1 MRCEVQYNVDHQR
14 NQLGKPHMQPTTRH
28 FQQRP
33 ESQGLY
39 DRNFEHD
46 ACGVGFLANI
56 DGRPTHEIVA
66 RGVEVLRNLLHR
78 GAVGGDQM
86 TGDGAGL
93 LIQVPDAFFRA
104 EMLTHGITLPKPGQY
119 GVGMLF
125 MPRDATCRATC
136 MSTVVSV
143 MKEEGFTFLGW
154 RDVPT
159 DEKVLGKQAFE
170 TRPVVMQAFVDGG
183 ARTGAELERRLYV
196 VRKQIQQRVKPLLP
210 PTEGFYV
217 VSLSGRTIVYKGMLM
232 GGQVSGYYRDL
243 DQPALASAVA
253 VVHQRYST
261 NTFPSWDLAQPFRF
275 LAHNGEINTLR
286 GNLNQ
291 MQAREQSL
299 ACDAF
304 GADIKRVFP
313 VIEPG
318 GSDSASLDNVLDLL
332 ANSGRSLPH
341 AMMMLIPEAWGVKYP
356 AGPDQKG
363 FFEYHAG
370 LMEPWDGPAT
380 VAFTDGA
387 LVGAILDRNGL
398 RPARYTI
405 TKSGFMVLASE
416 AGVLDIPADE
426 VAEKGALRPG
436 QMIVVDMLKQR
447 VMKNAE
453 IKSHMARRQPYRRWV
468 EENRITIQ
476 GLFGAVSAVVPDE
489 ETLLQRQKLFG
500 YTREDLGL
508 LLEPMASKGHEAVGS
523 MGHDVPLAV
532 LSEQPQL
539 LYHYFKQ
546 LFAQVTNPPID
557 PIREEL
563 VMSLMTFIGNPA
575 NILVE
580 IPSHARLI
588 KLRHPVMVDEDLAR
602 IRSLN
607 IPGFHA
613 KTLAT
618 GFQALGDG
626 DALAAALRQLA
637 SRAEAAIGN
646 GETLLILSDRNL
658 PADHT
663 PIPAL
668 LAVSAVNRHLI
679 SKGLRTSVGLLVE
692 SGEPREVMHLALLLG
707 YGATAV
713 NPYLAFESVAALAQR
728 GDLAADIGPAKA
740 IENYIAALCEGLRK
754 IMSKMGIA
762 TLRGYRGA
770 QVFEAVGLNHQTTDE
785 YFTGTCSR
793 VEGIGLEEIAVEA
806 NARWSA
812 AAAHADAAPVLPS
825 GGQYRWR
832 ADGERHLWT
841 TESISKLQQATRTNN
856 YKQFREYAQLINDQT
871 LRQSTLRGL
880 FRFKPCA
887 AVPLAEVEPAESIMR
902 RFVTGAMSFGSI
914 SREAHETIAIAMNRI
929 GARSN
934 SGEGG
939 EDPAR
944 YTPGADGSNRC
955 SAIKQIASGRFGVTA
970 EFCVSARELQIK
982 IAQGA
987 KPGEGGQLPGHKVN
1001 AEIARVRHS
1010 TPGVTL
1016 ISPPPHH
1023 DIYSIEDIK
1032 QLIFD
1037 LRNVNPAAEVS
1048 VKLVSELGVGTIAAG
1063 VAKAEADRVLISG
1076 YDGGTG
1082 ASPLSSIKHA
1092 GAPWELGLAETQQ
1105 TLLLNDL
1112 RDKIKVQVDGQIKTG
1127 RDVMVGAL
1135 LGAEEFGF
1143 ATAALVCMGC
1153 VMMRKCHQNTCPVG
1167 VATQDDNLRKC
1178 FMGRPEYLV
1187 NFCRF
1192 LAEEVREY
1200 LAQLGLRTMDEAI
1213 GRVDLLEM
1221 NDAIH
1226 FWKARGLD
1234 CSRILQRP
1242 PPQAAL
1248 RCIHPRQHDLSHTL
1262 DAQLLPRVAATIE
1275 GGGRIELDSAIRN
1288 VHRTVGTTISGAI
1301 AKRHGHAGLPEDSIT
1316 LRFHGTAGQSF
1327 GAWCAHG
1334 LTLILEGEAN
1344 DYVGK
1349 GLSGGKIIVKAPA
1362 STHYEAAGNAIAGNV
1377 LLYGAIAGEAFFGGV
1392 VGERFAI
1399 RNSGAHT
1406 VVEGVGDH
1414 GCEYMTGGR
1423 VVVLGPTGLNFGAG
1437 MSGGIAYVYDE
1448 DGLFDVRCNLEMV
1461 DLEPVRRN
1469 ADITELRQMITRH
1482 ALFTGSRTAQRMLD
1496 HWDEHLPRF
1505 VKVFPMEYRRVL
1517 GQMMHEDEI
1526 TEREEVVHG

>member
-1 MRCEVQYNVDHQR
+1 
-14 NQLGKPHMQPTTRH
+14 MQCDS

-33 ESQGLY
+33 AAQGLY
-39 DRNFEHD
+39 DPAYEHD

-56 DGRPTHEIVA
+56 DGRASHDVVA

-78 GAVGGDQM
+78 GAVGGDQS

-93 LIQVPDAFFRA
+93 LTQIPDGFFRA
-104 EMLTHGITLPKPGQY
+104 EMARQGVALPPAGRY
-119 GVGMLF
+119 GVGMFF

-136 MSTVVSV
+136 MSGVVAV
-143 MKEEGFTFLGW
+143 VREAGLGFLGW

-159 DEKVLGKQAFE
+159 DASVLGSQALAS
-170 TRPVVMQAFVDGG
+170 RPVVMQAFVDGASLEG
-183 ARTGAELERRLYV
+183 AALDRRLYL
-196 VRKQIQQRVKPLLP
+196 VRKLVQHQVKPLLP
-210 PTEGFYV
+210 PAENLYV
-217 VSLSGRTIVYKGMLM
+217 PSFSCRTIVHKGMLM
-232 GGQVSGYYRDL
+232 GGQVSGFYRDL
-243 DQPALASAVA
+243 EQPAFASAVA

-261 NTFPSWDLAQPFRF
+261 NTFPSWDLAQPFRY

-291 MQAREQSL
+291 MQSREQSL
-299 ACDAF
+299 ASDLF
-304 GADIKRVFP
+304 GPDLPRLLP

-318 GSDSASLDNVLDLL
+318 GSDSACLDNVLELL
-332 ANSGRSLPH
+332 ANGGRTLPH
-341 AMMMLIPEAWGVKYP
+341 AMMMLIPEAWGAKYP

-380 VAFTDGA
+380 VAFTDGT
-387 LVGAILDRNGL
+387 VTGAILDRNGL

-405 TKSGFMVLASE
+405 TRSGFIVLASE
-416 AGVLDIPADE
+416 TGVLDIPAAD

-436 QMIVVDMLKQR
+436 QMLVVDLAARR

-453 IKSHMARRQPYRRWV
+453 IKSHLARRQPYRRWV

-476 GLFGAVSAVVPDE
+476 GLFGAVVPVKPDAD
-489 ETLLQRQKLFG
+489 TLLRRQKLFG

-508 LLEPMASKGHEAVGS
+508 LLEPMASRGHEAVGS

-532 LSEQPQL
+532 LSEKPQL
-539 LYHYFKQ
+539 LFHYFKQ
-546 LFAQVTNPPID
+546 MFAQVTNPPID

-575 NILVE
+575 NILNE
-580 IPSHARLI
+580 LPGHARLI
-588 KLRHPVMVDEDLAR
+588 KLRHPILSEEDLAR
-602 IRSLN
+602 LRGLN
-607 IPGFHA
+607 VPGFRA
-613 KTLAT
+613 KTLHT
-618 GFQALGDG
+618 GFPAAGGGDG
-626 DALAAALRQLA
+626 LATALRQLA
-637 SRAEAAIGN
+637 ARAEAAADA

-658 PADHT
+658 PPDEA
-663 PIPAL
+663 PIPSL
-668 LAVSAVNRHLI
+668 LAVAAVNRHLI
-679 SKGLRTSVGLLVE
+679 RRGLRTGAGLLVE

-713 NPYLAFESVAALAQR
+713 NPYLAFETVAALAER
-728 GDLAADIGPAKA
+728 GELGPGVGPAKA
-740 IENYIAALCEGLRK
+740 MENYVAALCEGLRK
-754 IMSKMGIA
+754 IMSKMGIS

-770 QVFEAVGLNHQTTDE
+770 QVFEAVGLGRAVVE
-785 YFTGTCSR
+785 AFFAGTASR
-793 VEGIGLEEIAVEA
+793 VEGIGLEEIAAEA
-806 NARWSA
+806 AERCRLA
-812 AAAHADAAPVLPS
+812 AGADGGSPLLPA
-825 GGQYRWR
+825 GGLYRWR

-841 TESISKLQQATRTNN
+841 TESIGKLQQAVRANDPAL
-856 YKQFREYAQLINDQT
+856 YREYARLINDQA
-871 LRQSTLRGL
+871 LAPYTLRGL
-880 FRFKPCA
+880 FRFKPA
-887 AVPLAEVEPAESIMR
+887 EPVPLEEVEPAEAIMR

-914 SREAHETIAIAMNRI
+914 SREAHETIAIAMNRV
-929 GARSN
+929 GGRSN

-944 YTPGADGSNRC
+944 YRRDADGSDRC
-955 SAIKQIASGRFGVTA
+955 SAIKQVASGRFGVTA
-970 EFCVSARELQIK
+970 EYCVNARELQIK

-1032 QLIFD
+1032 QLIYD
-1037 LRNVNPAAEVS
+1037 LRNVNPEAEIS

-1076 YDGGTG
+1076 FDGGTG

-1112 RDKIKVQVDGQIKTG
+1112 RDKIRVQVDGQIKTG
-1127 RDVMVGAL
+1127 RDVIVGAL

-1143 ATAALVCMGC
+1143 ATAALVCLGC

-1167 VATQDDNLRKC
+1167 VATQDPELRRC
-1178 FMGRPEYLV
+1178 FQGKPEYV
-1187 NFCRF
+1187 IAFCRF
-1192 LAEEVREY
+1192 LAEEVREH
-1200 LAQLGLRTMDEAI
+1200 LARLGLRTLDEAV

-1221 NDAIH
+1221 NDAIR

-1234 CSRILQRP
+1234 FSRLFHRP
-1242 PPQAAL
+1242 AVPTPP
-1248 RCIHPRQHDLSHTL
+1248 RCTRPRRHDLSPTV
-1262 DAQLLPRVAATIE
+1262 DARLLAEIGPAIDAGARVEREVA
-1275 GGGRIELDSAIRN
+1275 LRN
-1288 VHRTVGTTISGAI
+1288 VHRAVGATIAGRI
-1301 AKRHGHAGLPEDSIT
+1301 ARCHGHQGLPEDTIT
-1316 LRFHGTAGQSF
+1316 LRCRGTAGQSF
-1327 GAWCAHG
+1327 GAFASRG
-1334 LTLILEGEAN
+1334 LTLVLDGEAN

-1349 GLSGGKIIVKAPA
+1349 GLSGGKLVLRPPGGAGF
-1362 STHYEAAGNAIAGNV
+1362 AAGDNAIAGNV
-1377 LLYGAIAGEAFFGGV
+1377 LLYGATGGEAYFAGA

-1399 RNSGAHT
+1399 RNSGARA
-1406 VVEGVGDH
+1406 VVESVGDH

-1423 VVVLGPTGLNFGAG
+1423 VAVLGRTGLNFAAG

-1461 DLEPVRRN
+1461 DLEPVRLP
-1469 ADITELRQMITRH
+1469 ADVKELRQMIERH
-1482 ALFTGSRTAQRMLD
+1482 AAFTGSRLARAMLD
-1496 HWDEHLPRF
+1496 AWEEHLPHF

-1517 GQMMHEDEI
+1517 GQMTREDEA
-1526 TEREEVVHG
+1526 TARAEVVHG

>member
-1 MRCEVQYNVDHQR
+1 
-14 NQLGKPHMQPTTRH
+14 MQESNLN

-33 ESQGLY
+33 VAQGLY
-39 DRNFEHD
+39 DPGFEHD
-46 ACGVGFLANI
+46 ACGVGFLVNI
-56 DGRPTHEIVA
+56 DGKRTHELVA
-66 RGVEVLRNLLHR
+66 QGVEVLRNLLHR
-78 GAVGGDQM
+78 GAVGGDQK

-93 LIQVPDAFFRA
+93 LLQIPDDFFRA
-104 EMLTHGITLPKPGQY
+104 EMKGHGVTLPKLGHY

-143 MKEEGFTFLGW
+143 MKDEGFNFLGW

-170 TRPVVMQAFVDGG
+170 ARPVVMQAFVDGG
-183 ARTGAELERRLYV
+183 RRSGAELERRLYL
-196 VRKQIQQRVKPLLP
+196 VRKQVQQRVKPLLP
-210 PTEGFYV
+210 TTEGFYV
-217 VSLSGRTIVYKGMLM
+217 ASLSSRTIVYKGMLM
-232 GGQVSGYYRDL
+232 GGQVSGFYRDL
-243 DQPALASAVA
+243 DQPTLTSAVA

-291 MQAREQSL
+291 MQARQQSL

-304 GADIKRVFP
+304 GAEIKRIFP

-318 GSDSASLDNVLDLL
+318 GSDSASLDNAVELL
-332 ANSGRSLPH
+332 ATTGRTLPH

-380 VAFTDGA
+380 VAFTDGEV
-387 LVGAILDRNGL
+387 VGAILDRNGL

-416 AGVLDIPADE
+416 TGVLDIPADD

-436 QMIVVDMLKQR
+436 QMIVVDMAQHR

-453 IKSHMARRQPYRRWV
+453 VKSHLARRQPYRRWV
-468 EENRITIQ
+468 DENRITIQ
-476 GLFGAVSAVVPDE
+476 GLFGAVSPVAPDE
-489 ETLLQRQKLFG
+489 ATLLQRQKLFG
-500 YTREDLGL
+500 YTREDLAL
-508 LLEPMASKGHEAVGS
+508 LLEPMASRAHEAVGS

-532 LSEQPQL
+532 LSEKPQL
-539 LYHYFKQ
+539 LFHYFKQ

-575 NILVE
+575 NILTE
-580 IPSHARLI
+580 LPSHARLI
-588 KLRHPVMVDEDLAR
+588 KLRHPVLTDEDLAR

-607 IPGFHA
+607 IPGFRA
-613 KTLAT
+613 KTLTT
-618 GFQALGDG
+618 GFPAQGDD
-626 DALAAALRQLA
+626 DALESALRQLA
-637 SRAEAAIGN
+637 ARAEAAIGN

-658 PADHT
+658 PADEA
-663 PIPAL
+663 PIPTL

-679 SKGLRTSVGLLVE
+679 AKGVRTSVGLLVE

-713 NPYLAFESVAALAQR
+713 NPYLAFETVASLALR
-728 GDLAADIGPAKA
+728 GDLAAEIGPAKA

-770 QVFEAVGLNHQTTDE
+770 QVFEAVGLNRRIADE
-785 YFTGTCSR
+785 YFTGTSSR
-793 VEGIGLEEIAVEA
+793 VEGIGLEEIAAEA
-806 NARWSA
+806 NARWTFA
-812 AAAHADAAPVLPS
+812 MAQAGAAPVLPS

-832 ADGERHLWT
+832 KDGERHLWT
-841 TESISKLQQATRTNN
+841 TDSISKLQQATRANN
-856 YKQFREYAQLINDQT
+856 YARYKEYAALINEQT
-871 LRQSTLRGL
+871 LQQYTLRGL
-880 FRFKPCA
+880 FRFKPC
-887 AVPLAEVEPAESIMR
+887 VPVAIEEVEPVENIMR

-914 SREAHETIAIAMNRI
+914 SRETHESIAIAMNRI
-929 GARSN
+929 NARSN

-944 YTPGADGSNRC
+944 YKLDADGSNRC

-970 EFCVSARELQIK
+970 EFCVNARELQIK

-1001 AEIARVRHS
+1001 VEIARVRHS

-1032 QLIFD
+1032 QLIYD

-1127 RDVMVGAL
+1127 RDVIIGAL

-1167 VATQDDNLRKC
+1167 VATQDPELRKC
-1178 FMGRPEYLV
+1178 FQGSPDYLV

-1200 LAQLGLRTMDEAI
+1200 LAQLGFRTLEEAI

-1234 CSRILQRP
+1234 FSRIFYRP
-1242 PPQAAL
+1242 PTQTSP
-1248 RCIHPRQHDLSHTL
+1248 RCTNPRHYDLSQTL
-1262 DAQLLPRVAATIE
+1262 DAQLLPRVASAIE
-1275 GGGRIELDSAIRN
+1275 CGARIELQSAIRN
-1288 VHRTVGTTISGAI
+1288 VHRAVGATISGQI
-1301 AKRHGHAGLPEDSIT
+1301 AKRHGHAGLPEDTIT
-1316 LRFHGTAGQSF
+1316 LQFRGTAGQSF
-1327 GAWCAHG
+1327 GAFCARG
-1334 LTLILEGEAN
+1334 LSLILEGEAN

-1349 GLSGGKIIVKAPA
+1349 GLSGGKIVVKSPVGAD
-1362 STHYEAAGNAIAGNV
+1362 YETAGNAIAGNV
-1377 LLYGAIAGEAFFGGV
+1377 LLYGATGGEAYFGGV

-1399 RNSGAHT
+1399 RNSGANA
-1406 VVEGVGDH
+1406 VVEGLGDH

-1423 VVVLGPTGLNFGAG
+1423 VVVLGRTGLNFGAG

-1461 DLEPVRRN
+1461 DLEPVRL
-1469 ADITELRQMITRH
+1469 AGDIAELRRLVTRH
-1482 ALFTGSRTAQRMLD
+1482 ALFTKSRTAQRILD
-1496 HWDEHLPRF
+1496 QWEAHLPRF

-1517 GQMMHEDEI
+1517 GQMMREDEV
-1526 TEREEVVHG
+1526 TEREEVVNG

>member
-1 MRCEVQYNVDHQR
+1 
-14 NQLGKPHMQPTTRH
+14 MQSSNRH

-33 ESQGLY
+33 EAQGLY
-39 DRNFEHD
+39 ESGLEHG
-46 ACGVGFLANI
+46 ACGVGFLVNI
-56 DGRPTHEIVA
+56 DGRRTHEIVS
-66 RGVEVLRNLLHR
+66 RGVEVLCNLLHR
-78 GAVGGDQM
+78 GAVGGDQI

-93 LIQVPDAFFRA
+93 LIQIPDLFFRA
-104 EMLTHGITLPKPGQY
+104 EMQNRAITLPKPGNY

-125 MPRDATCRATC
+125 MPRDPTCRATC
-136 MSTVVSV
+136 MSAVVSV
-143 MKEEGFTFLGW
+143 MKEEGFSFLGW
-154 RDVPT
+154 RGVPT

-170 TRPVVMQAFVDGG
+170 TRPVVMQAFVDGCG
-183 ARTGAELERRLYV
+183 RTGEELERRLFL
-196 VRKQIQQRVKPLLP
+196 VRKQVQQRVKPLLP
-210 PTEGFYV
+210 PSEGFYV
-217 VSLSGRTIVYKGMLM
+217 ASLSGRTIVYKGMLM
-232 GGQVSGYYRDL
+232 GGQVSGFYRDL
-243 DQPALASAVA
+243 DQPTVTSAVA

-261 NTFPSWDLAQPFRF
+261 NTFPSWDLAQPFRY

-291 MQAREQSL
+291 MQARQQSL

-304 GADIKRVFP
+304 GAEIKRLFP

-318 GSDSASLDNVLDLL
+318 GSDSASLDNVLELL
-332 ANSGRSLPH
+332 ATTGRTLPH
-341 AMMMLIPEAWGVKYP
+341 AMLMLIPEAWGVKYP

-380 VAFTDGA
+380 VAFTDGEV
-387 LVGAILDRNGL
+387 VGAILDRNGL
-398 RPARYTI
+398 RPARYTV

-416 AGVLDIPADE
+416 AGVLDIPASD

-436 QMIVVDMLKQR
+436 QIIVVDLAQRR

-453 IKSHMARRQPYRRWV
+453 VKSHLARRQPYRRWV

-476 GLFGAVSAVVPDE
+476 GLFGAVSPVAPDE
-489 ETLLQRQKLFG
+489 STLLQRQKIFG
-500 YTREDLGL
+500 YTREDLSL
-508 LLEPMASKGHEAVGS
+508 LIEPMASRGHEAVGS

-539 LYHYFKQ
+539 LFHYFKQ

-563 VMSLMTFIGNPA
+563 VMSLMTFIGNPP
-575 NILVE
+575 NILTEV
-580 IPSHARLI
+580 PAHARLI
-588 KLRHPVMVDEDLAR
+588 KLRHPVLADEDLAR
-602 IRSLN
+602 IRGLH

-613 KTLAT
+613 KTLSA
-618 GFQALGDG
+618 GFSALGDG
-626 DALAAALRQLA
+626 DVLAAALRQLA
-637 SRAEAAIGN
+637 ARAEAAIGN
-646 GETLLILSDRNL
+646 GETLLILSDRDL
-658 PADHT
+658 PADQT

-679 SKGLRTSVGLLVE
+679 AKGLRTSAGLLVE

-713 NPYLAFESVAALAQR
+713 NPYLAFETVAALAQH
-728 GDLAADIGPAKA
+728 GDLAAEIGPTKA
-740 IENYIAALCEGLRK
+740 IENYMAALCEGLRK

-770 QVFEAVGLNHQTTDE
+770 QVFEAVGLSRRVVDE
-785 YFTGTCSR
+785 YFTGTASR
-793 VEGIGLEEIAVEA
+793 VEGIGLDGIAVEA
-806 NARWSA
+806 NARWQA
-812 AAAHADAAPVLPS
+812 AAARAGAPPVLPS

-832 ADGERHLWT
+832 RDGERHLWT
-841 TESISKLQQATRTNN
+841 TDSISKLQQAVRTGN
-856 YKQFREYAQLINDQT
+856 YGRYKEYAALINDQT
-871 LRQSTLRGL
+871 LRQYTLRGL
-880 FRFKPCA
+880 FRFKPCVSVA
-887 AVPLAEVEPAESIMR
+887 IEEVEPAENIMR
-902 RFVTGAMSFGSI
+902 CFVTGAMSFGSI

-944 YTPGADGSNRC
+944 YTPAADGANRS

-970 EFCVSARELQIK
+970 EYCVNARELQIK

-1032 QLIFD
+1032 QLIYD

-1127 RDVMVGAL
+1127 RDVIIGAL

-1167 VATQDDNLRKC
+1167 VATQDPELRKC
-1178 FMGRPEYLV
+1178 FLGRPEYLV

-1200 LAQLGLRTMDEAI
+1200 LAQLGFRTLDEAI

-1221 NDAIH
+1221 NDAIR
-1226 FWKARGLD
+1226 FWKARGVD
-1234 CSRILQRP
+1234 FGRIFHRP
-1242 PPQAAL
+1242 SIPTAP
-1248 RCIHPRQHDLSHTL
+1248 RCTNPRRHDLSQTL
-1262 DAQLLPRVAATIE
+1262 DAQFLPRVAPSIE
-1275 GGGRIELDSAIRN
+1275 SGVRIELHSAIRN
-1288 VHRTVGTTISGAI
+1288 VHRTVGATISGQI
-1301 AKRHGHAGLPEDSIT
+1301 AKRYGHAGLPEDTIT
-1316 LRFHGTAGQSF
+1316 LRFHGSAGQSF

-1334 LTLILEGEAN
+1334 LTLVLEGEAN
-1344 DYVGK
+1344 DFVGK
-1349 GLSGGKIIVKAPA
+1349 GMSGGKIVLKPPA
-1362 STHYEAAGNAIAGNV
+1362 GAGYEAAGNAIAGNV
-1377 LLYGAIAGEAFFGGV
+1377 LLYGATAGEAYFGGA

-1399 RNSGAHT
+1399 RNSGVHA

-1423 VVVLGPTGLNFGAG
+1423 VVVLGRTGLNFAAG

-1448 DGLFDVRCNLEMV
+1448 DGLFDVHCNLEMV
-1461 DLEPVRRN
+1461 DLEPVRL
-1469 ADITELRQMITRH
+1469 AGDIAELRRLITRH
-1482 ALFTGSRTAQRMLD
+1482 VLFTGSRTAQRMLD
-1496 HWDEHLPRF
+1496 RWEEHLPRF

-1517 GQMMHEDEI
+1517 GQMMREDEI